1 MEEYGIPL
9 TEQDIKKPQ
18 PEKMAAIYERFVEDM
33 MGVFRE
39 DLQQPQFGALDAFE
53 QPELHEESVPQMLF
67 YKALYVQWVPVTR
80 MAWIRLYSHRK
91 QYS

>member
-1 MEEYGIPL
+1 MSGRQFSFPILSTEQVLSCMEEYGIPL
-9 TEQDIKKPQ
+9 TEPDIKKPQ
-18 PEKMAAIYERFVEDM
+18 PEKMVAIYDRFVEDI

-67 YKALYVQWVPVTR
+67 YKALYV
-80 MAWIRLYSHRK
+80 HE
-91 QYS
+91 